1 MGIPVN
7 IAIHI
12 EPTCINT
19 LKEFIPN
26 YQNLFFL
33 QTDSEGI
40 VGKTLLFFFFTLCE
54 KYIYVIENIL
64 NKSKINKNKRKDLL
78 NWCWR

>member
-1 MGIPVN
+1 MGTPVN

-12 EPTCINT
+12 EPTCINS
-19 LKEFIPN
+19 LEEFISN

-40 VGKTLLFFFFTLCE
+40 VGKTLLFFFTLCE

-78 NWCWR
+78 N